1 MTSHAKLSPSSA
13 HRWMQCAGS
22 MILEKDFPNTSSEH
36 ADEGTAA
43 HFLAS
48 ECLEQTKNATDFLNQ
63 EIVIAKGNAH
73 WITPSDLNTDG
84 LSRFTVDLEMTEN
97 VQKYLDAVRSQA
109 DGNELLVEQRVDFS
123 SFIGAENAFGTSDA
137 IVLTDNEIQA
147 HDLKYGRGVKV
158 DAEGNEQLK
167 LYALGALNNFGAFGD
182 FQQVRLVIHQ
192 PRLNH
197 YSESVYTVEELYE
210 FAAKANNQTSY
221 IRVLEEGLESGDGGA
236 IADFEASLNP
246 GEKQCQWCKA
256 KATCPALEKHLLQT
270 VIGDFDDLDAV
281 DLNAQIDTATGE
293 VTSLENTRLGKL
305 FAAVPLLKSWSDAV
319 SGAVHNKLHS
329 GESVPGFKIVQDKQG
344 NRAWANA
351 EEAEATLK
359 SMRLKTE
366 EMYDLKLISP
376 TTAEKLKKENVIGP
390 RQWSKVESL
399 ITRADGK
406 PTVVPESDKRP
417 ALNVNPQN
425 DFENLDA

>member
-13 HRWMQCAGS
+13 HRWMQCTGS
-22 MILEKDFPNTSSEH
+22 MILEKDFPDSSSEH

-48 ECLEQTKNATDFLNQ
+48 ECLEQDKDATDFLNCFIGIK
-63 EIVIAKGNAH
+63 EGNAY
-73 WITPSDLNTDG
+73 WLDTAFDENQK
-84 LSRFTVDLEMTEN
+84 RFTVDLEMSEN
-97 VQKYLDAVRSQA
+97 IQIYLDAVRSQA
-109 DGNELLVEQRVDFS
+109 IGNELLVEQRVDFS
-123 SFIGAENAFGTSDA
+123 SFIGAENAFGTSDV
-137 IVLTDNEIQA
+137 IILTDDEIQV

-158 DAEGNEQLK
+158 NAEGNEQLK
-167 LYALGALNNFGAFGD
+167 LYALGALNNFEAFGD
-182 FQQVRLVIHQ
+182 FKQVRQVIHQ

-197 YSESVYTVEELYE
+197 YSEAVCSVEELSV
-210 FAAKANNQTSY
+210 FASHARASAN
-221 IRVLEEGLESGDGGA
+221 A
-236 IADFEASLNP
+236 IASIQEYEAKDVNAYLNP

-256 KATCPALEKHLLQT
+256 KATCPALAKHVVET
-270 VIGDFDDLDAV
+270 VIGDFEDLDNV

-293 VTSLENTRLGKL
+293 VTSLENNRLGKL
-305 FAAVPLLKSWSDAV
+305 FAAVPLIENWIKAL
-319 SGAVHNKLHS
+319 SGAVHNKLHA
-329 GESVPGFKIVQDKQG
+329 GESVQGFKIVQGKQG
-344 NRAWANA
+344 NRAWSND
-351 EEAEATLK
+351 EEAEALLK

-366 EMYDLKLISP
+366 EMYNLKVISP

-417 ALNVNPQN
+417 ALNLNPQN